1 MAWSTLFNKE
11 IPMDTGKIEEVVYP
25 VKVFTTGEFKS
36 EFIPWS
42 LGDRGQQSYI
52 KLRKKDETAYLYSG
66 VGAVLQAEVQ
76 KALMRLVNEGWHT
89 EGEVHISFEGSQDP
103 DIDRL
108 LDRDSI
114 SLELGAALL
123 PLVDPYQGA
132 PLLERLNVLRE
143 EISAELGIV
152 ISSVKL
158 KDNLRLEQNQYL
170 IRIRESP
177 AAYGELYLERFMAI
191 GSLEQLGALPGW
203 SVLEP
208 TYRMPAKW
216 IEMKDREKAEEA
228 GCMVQG
234 ALNVLLT
241 HVKSTLVASSRDILG
256 LQETRNM
263 LERLGSTYPVVVEE
277 FLSDLNKLRKVRKVL
292 QNLLAERVPVRDLV
306 TILEVIGDNQE
317 DLKNISLMTEHVR
330 RAISRQICWGL
341 VDHEGLLKALSLNHA
356 LEQKLISSLNDTSG
370 GAYLYLEQSEEE
382 KLIKLIRKN
391 IDEFETIPVL
401 ITDPALRIYL
411 WNLIGSHFPSLVI
424 ISTMEVPQDLR
435 VQIVGEVKG
444 SLAEQGESDEKAVKK
459 KRSKKFWDKK

>member
-1 MAWSTLFNKE
+1 
-11 IPMDTGKIEEVVYP
+11 MDTGKIEEVVYP
-25 VKVFTTGEFKS
+25 IKVFTTGEFKS

-52 KLRKKDETAYLYSG
+52 KLRKKEEIAYLYSG

-76 KALMRLVNEGWHT
+76 KSLMRLVNEGWHT
-89 EGEVHISFEGSQDP
+89 EGEVYISFEGSTDP
-103 DIDRL
+103 DIDKL
-108 LDRDSI
+108 LERDNI

-132 PLLERLNVLRE
+132 PLLERLNILRE
-143 EISAELGIV
+143 EIASELGIV

-158 KDNLRLEQNQYL
+158 KDNLRLEQNHYL

-177 AAYGELYLERFMAI
+177 AAQGELYLDRFLAI
-191 GSLEQLGALPGW
+191 GSLEQLGSLAGW

-216 IEMKDREKAEEA
+216 IEMKEREKAEEA

-241 HVKSTLVASSRDILG
+241 HLKSTLVINSRDILG
-256 LQETRNM
+256 LQETQNM
-263 LERLGSTYPVVVEE
+263 LERLGNTYPAVVDE
-277 FLSDLNKLRKVRKVL
+277 FISDLHKLRKVRKVL
-292 QNLLAERVPVRDLV
+292 QNLLAEHVPVRDLV

-330 RAISRQICWGL
+330 RAISRQICWSL
-341 VDHEGLLKALSLNHA
+341 VDQEGLMKAVSLSNA
-356 LEQKLISSLNDTSG
+356 LEQTLINSLKDTSG
-370 GAYLYLEQSEEE
+370 GAYLYLEQPEEE
-382 KLIKLIRKN
+382 KLVKLIRKVL
-391 IDEFETIPVL
+391 DECEAMPVL

-424 ISTMEVPQDLR
+424 LSTMEVPQDLR

-444 SLAEQGESDEKAVKK
+444 SLGEQGESDEKAAKK
-459 KRSKKFWDKK
+459 KKGKKFWNKQ